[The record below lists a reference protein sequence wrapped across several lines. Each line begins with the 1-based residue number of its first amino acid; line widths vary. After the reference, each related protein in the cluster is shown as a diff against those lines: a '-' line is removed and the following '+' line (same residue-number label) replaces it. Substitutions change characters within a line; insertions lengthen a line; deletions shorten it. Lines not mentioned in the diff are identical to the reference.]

1 MNKGK
6 VGVNMEE
13 EQEKQSKRR
22 KKEKQEKQKKQEKQE
37 KKGKKEEQEIQE
49 IQDPQEKIVKSKK
62 ARKKAEKLHDEK
74 SRIKILRKALIIMLV
89 FLIVVYFVLKIVY
102 QTGRF
107 TIVLDTSS
115 DMKGAIVMYANKDE
129 KLTRRTLYADV
140 LDFITNI
147 SGDWIP
153 KNIDDEADGP
163 HNGDNYIAYT
173 FYIENR
179 GDEVIHYWYK
189 IVIDDIIK
197 NVDEAIRIAVYLN
210 GNKTVYAK
218 ANSTTGSP
226 EKDTEAFESNENVML
241 VQRKNFASGDVDK
254 FTIVIWVEGDDP
266 DCIDDLIG
274 GEMKMHMD
282 ITEEHIK
289 QN

>member
-1 MNKGK
+1 
-6 VGVNMEE
+6 MEE
-13 EQEKQSKRR
+13 EQEKQ
-22 KKEKQEKQKKQEKQE
+22 E
-37 KKGKKEEQEIQE
+37 KK
-49 IQDPQEKIVKSKK
+49 EKIVKSKK
-62 ARKKAEKLHDEK
+62 TKKKAEKMRDEK
-74 SRIKILRKALIIMLV
+74 SRIKLLRKALIVMLV
-89 FLIVVYFVLKIVY
+89 FLIVVYFVLRIVY

-147 SGDWIP
+147 SGEWIP
-153 KNIDDEADGP
+153 KDIDNEADGP

-173 FYIENR
+173 FYVENR

-218 ANSTTGSP
+218 ANSAGTP
-226 EKDTEAFESNENVML
+226 ERNTEAFESDENVML